1 MLTKFEAKIVA
12 SYAIA
17 ELFGLDYF
25 KKHIENACEAITD
38 GDSID
43 MMYFL
48 GFEGDGKLW
57 TVFAKVSVN
66 RETREVT
73 FLDYKTPE
81 GKRMENPIEPISFT
95 E

>member
-1 MLTKFEAKIVA
+1 MLTKYEAKIVA

-17 ELFGLDYF
+17 EKFGLDYF
-25 KKHIENACEAITD
+25 RSHVNESCEACTD
-38 GDSID
+38 GDDVD

-48 GFEGDGKLW
+48 GFENDGELW

-95 E
+95 D

>member
-12 SYAIA
+12 CYSIA
-17 ELFGLDYF
+17 EKFGFEYF
-25 KKHIENACEAITD
+25 RNNIEKSCEACTD
-38 GDSID
+38 GDDVD

-48 GFEGDGKLW
+48 GFEGDGTYW
-57 TVFAKVSVN
+57 TVFAKVNVN

-73 FLDYKTPE
+73 FLDYKTPD
-81 GKRMENPIEPISFT
+81 GKRMENPIGPISFT